1 MLLTHLGSIIHT
13 DDRNLSIT
21 AILVQ
26 RFLLH
31 LQSAEH
37 QALDLT
43 SSQDKS
49 RSSSIVFDQMI
60 GSLGT
65 SLPPESFLG
74 VPEGGVGE
82 EQ

>member
-43 SSQDKS
+43 SSHDKS

-74 VPEGGVGE
+74 VPEDGVGE